1 MKKPEIMSPIK
12 NWASLEACKKYADAV
27 YFGIADLSLRART
40 NSLTLK
46 DVPNF
51 VSKCH
56 EYGIKAYMTIN
67 SVIYNNDIKTAE
79 KIIKKAKEA
88 KVDAII
94 VWDLAVI
101 EIAKKEKIPFI
112 ISTQANVSNYKTAEF
127 YKKLGAKR
135 VVLARELTLKQIKEK
150 IDSIDKSI
158 ISEQNKYSI
167 RDYFCPYYIEKWIKN
182 TYKDSDL
189 IINQIKNNNGKLDNT
204 TIRYIYND
212 EYLNNFKETFNEL
225 LTTSPLRINNII
237 NNEVHFKILGYTS
250 DIYIPSKI
258 FMERFGH
265 HLFDKKFLI
274 DYNDILA
281 IIKVNTNSDSTL
293 SEVIELFNDLMI
305 KNNYKIITKEIK
317 YSDSIIQI
325 KNYLVSI
332 KEKKYA
338 SKLIDLE
345 DVFLQNCLK
354 YLFNNVINE
363 SSKKICAIISKINTW
378 SDLDELKD
386 YKDIKLY

>member
-1 MKKPEIMSPIK
+1 MIRKRNNEFNK
-12 NWASLEACKKYADAV
+12 
-27 YFGIADLSLRART
+27 
-40 NSLTLK
+40 LK
-46 DVPNF
+46 RE
-51 VSKCH
+51 S
-56 EYGIKAYMTIN
+56 I
-67 SVIYNNDIKTAE
+67 
-79 KIIKKAKEA
+79 
-88 KVDAII
+88 
-94 VWDLAVI
+94 L
-101 EIAKKEKIPFI
+101 KEKIGDKSNTYQKWQGTNFNYVLPHKTEIDRNNLISDFI
-112 ISTQANVSNYKTAEF
+112 TLHNNFIYKGNININNT
-127 YKKLGAKR
+127 KLFK
-135 VVLARELTLKQIKEK
+135 TLKQIKEK